1 MNKTQVT
8 LKIKPHGFSWE
19 QFETWIKGEPQPY
32 GDAYY
37 EKDVDRF
44 IYWMTKKRKS
54 DKIR

>member
-1 MNKTQVT
+1 MNKTKVT
-8 LKIKPHGFSWE
+8 LKIKPHGFTWQ
-19 QFETWIKGEPQPY
+19 QFEAWIKGEPQPHDY
-32 GDAYY
+32 AYY